1 MANKKVSI
9 KHLQIDKSQT
19 TMLVVIA
26 ITTAVAVFGIFGIK
40 ALVSKGLYQK
50 KALHARREAADKL
63 KSNYSAATTLFTQYK
78 VFAEHEPNLLGGQ
91 IKGNASQ
98 DGDNARIVLDSLPS
112 KYDAPA
118 LASSIEKVLTDQ
130 NFKFASL
137 SVQDDPAGNPDTPE
151 TKPTEK
157 TITFTFIG
165 STTYAGAVKVLQ
177 AFERS
182 IRPFDVTNLQISG
195 TDQALQITVSVNT
208 YYQPA
213 KVLDLSPKME
223 VK

>member
-1 MANKKVSI
+1 MAKASI
-9 KHLQIDKSQT
+9 KHLQIDKDQT
-19 TMLVVIA
+19 TILVVIA
-26 ITTAVAVFGIFGIK
+26 ITTAVAVFGLFGIK

-50 KALHARREAADKL
+50 RALHARRDVADKL
-63 KSNYSAATTLFTQYK
+63 KSNFSDATTLFTQYK
-78 VFAEHEPNLLGGQ
+78 VFAEQQPNLLGGQ
-91 IKGNASQ
+91 AKGNGSQ
-98 DGDNARIVLDSLPS
+98 DGDNARLVLDSLPS

-130 NFKFASL
+130 NFKFTRL
-137 SVQDDPAGNPDTPE
+137 SVEDDPAANPDTPE

-157 TITFTFIG
+157 TITFTFAG
-165 STTYAGAVKVLQ
+165 STTYGGAVKVLQ

-182 IRPFDVTNLQISG
+182 IRPFDITNLQITG
-195 TDQALQITVSVNT
+195 TDQALQITANVNT

-213 KVLDLSPKME
+213 KILNLSPTKE